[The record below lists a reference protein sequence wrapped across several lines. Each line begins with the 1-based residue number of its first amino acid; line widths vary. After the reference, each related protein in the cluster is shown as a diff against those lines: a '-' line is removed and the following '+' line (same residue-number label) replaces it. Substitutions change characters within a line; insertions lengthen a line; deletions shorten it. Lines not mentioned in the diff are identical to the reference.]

1 MTAGRADAARMISGR
16 MISGP
21 MTSGRMTSGRMISD
35 RMTSL
40 ATNAALAVRTDAGR
54 MTSGRRTSLETAGG
68 ESGSAVRRPCPL
80 ASRMTGPLGTFLR
93 SSTHARLM
101 RRPSVR
107 MPLLLATTEAAFAGP
122 RLVARMEVPEGGLWD
137 LVSAPVPATATAAN
151 PSLVALRRY
160 RLAAVPSL
168 NLVTTIL
175 ANLSTTMSATP
186 RSPLRTV
193 DFALSTIVLQSAE
206 RGAAGV
212 LGAVF
217 GAGRYLPRSLMKRR
231 TRLRRLV
238 VGARGAAA
246 VAVAVAVAGGAG
258 VPAAARECAWT
269 PTTR

>member
-1 MTAGRADAARMISGR
+1 
-16 MISGP
+16 
-21 MTSGRMTSGRMISD
+21 
-35 RMTSL
+35 
-40 ATNAALAVRTDAGR
+40 
-54 MTSGRRTSLETAGG
+54 
-68 ESGSAVRRPCPL
+68 
-80 ASRMTGPLGTFLR
+80 
-93 SSTHARLM
+93 
-101 RRPSVR
+101 
-107 MPLLLATTEAAFAGP
+107 
-122 RLVARMEVPEGGLWD
+122 MEVPEGGLWD
-137 LVSAPVPATATAAN
+137 LVSAPVPATVARAPARVRATATAAN

-175 ANLSTTMSATP
+175 ANLSTTMSAAP
-186 RSPLRTV
+186 RSLLRTV
-193 DFALSTIVLQSAE
+193 DCAICTIVIQSAE

-269 PTTR
+269 PTTRSRNLSLRSPSGPRSPRSPSRRRTLGAVEPQSCRAVSRRRT

>member
-1 MTAGRADAARMISGR
+1 
-16 MISGP
+16 
-21 MTSGRMTSGRMISD
+21 MTSGRMISD

-40 ATNAALAVRTDAGR
+40 ATNAALAVRTDAGRMTSLATNPALAVRTDASR

-107 MPLLLATTEAAFAGP
+107 MPLSLATTEAAFAGP

-137 LVSAPVPATATAAN
+137 LVSVPVPATVARAPARVRATATAAN

-186 RSPLRTV
+186 RSLLRTV

-231 TRLRRLV
+231 TRLRPPV
-238 VGARGAAA
+238 
-246 VAVAVAVAGGAG
+246 VAGVSATSPG
-258 VPAAARECAWT
+258 
-269 PTTR
+269 